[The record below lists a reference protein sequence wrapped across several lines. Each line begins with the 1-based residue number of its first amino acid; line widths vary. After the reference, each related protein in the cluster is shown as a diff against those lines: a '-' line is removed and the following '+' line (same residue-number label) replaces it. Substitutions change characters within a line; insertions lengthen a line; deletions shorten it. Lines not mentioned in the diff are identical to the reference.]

1 MIINEG
7 DKVPY
12 NSNKIAVKIVFGVKM
27 ELTHKYRLRSDV
39 HKTSDPVGTTYA
51 VGHIF
56 ELRRQEVYG
65 VRHPVLRR
73 HNRLYEI
80 LTKIL

>member
-7 DKVPY
+7 NKVPY

-51 VGHIF
+51 VIVLF
-56 ELRRQEVYG
+56 KT
-65 VRHPVLRR
+65 VRIDMT
-73 HNRLYEI
+73 YA
-80 LTKIL
+80 